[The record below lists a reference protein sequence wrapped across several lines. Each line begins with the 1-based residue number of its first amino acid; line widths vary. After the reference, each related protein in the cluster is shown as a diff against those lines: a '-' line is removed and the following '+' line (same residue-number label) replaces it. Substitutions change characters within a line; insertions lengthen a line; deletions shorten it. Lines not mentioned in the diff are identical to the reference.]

1 VIDLSA
7 SRNWI
12 LTVSWR
18 RSAVRSPPSS
28 RHAKMSLSKTRPL
41 LRRPSYARNQR
52 RTENRQVHHR
62 LSAKLQRKELSVG
75 DELKPRSLDLRAQRL
90 LGDLAMRLAN
100 RGAIFRSS

>member
-1 VIDLSA
+1 MIDLSA

-18 RSAVRSPPSS
+18 RSAVRSLPSS

-62 LSAKLQRKELSVG
+62 LSAKLQRKQVPNPLRTHLVDGADGQILACMVLIVG
-75 DELKPRSLDLRAQRL
+75 NCPADD
-90 LGDLAMRLAN
+90 
-100 RGAIFRSS
+100 